1 VLRLPLLPLL
11 LLLFGAWA
19 VPGHAPLLPRLWSDP
34 YAIASVLH
42 GAWRAYVVTSGM
54 YYAYT
59 IYASIHK
66 GITQQQLVHMRQYRR
81 LPGSG
86 PRSTGLR
93 VPRAAVGPMQ
103 HQPTLQHHL
112 SLSLPVAGGSSSSSG
127 RVSMPRADR
136 VDGSLLHTI
145 RERFDK
151 ATMVQVGA
159 CLESGQPW
167 CRWARVWRVGSGLCR
182 VWCER
187 QLHSIGC
194 LTYEAAGSTG
204 VGLMIACTC

>member
-1 VLRLPLLPLL
+1 MAVSLRQPEYARALSCCCC
-11 LLLFGAWA
+11 A

-59 IYASIHK
+59 IYASINK
-66 GITQQQLVHMRQYRR
+66 GITQQQLVHTRQYRR

-86 PRSTGLR
+86 PRSNGLR
-93 VPRAAVGPMQ
+93 VPRAAVGPLQ
-103 HQPTLQHHL
+103 HQPPLQHHL
-112 SLSLPVAGGSSSSSG
+112 SLSLPVAGGSSSGSG
-127 RVSMPRADR
+127 RVSMPRSDR

-151 ATMVQVGA
+151 ATMVQVCG
-159 CLESGQPW
+159 EWGFGMQH
-167 CRWARVWRVGSGLCR
+167 VV
-182 VWCER
+182 
-187 QLHSIGC
+187 
-194 LTYEAAGSTG
+194 
-204 VGLMIACTC
+204 